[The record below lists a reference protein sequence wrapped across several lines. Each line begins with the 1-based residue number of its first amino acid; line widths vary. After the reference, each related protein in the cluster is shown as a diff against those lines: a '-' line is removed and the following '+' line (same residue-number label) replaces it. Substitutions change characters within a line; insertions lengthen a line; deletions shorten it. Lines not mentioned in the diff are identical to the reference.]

1 MPVGSRHRAL
11 PLRLTAHALF
21 QMECFHQPS
30 FSSPRHIQRTW
41 TVSRFA
47 GVTASGYSLVQPFR
61 RHAVNACKIAVEHPF
76 LVTNRKDSDVRCFV
90 LYWHDPEFIILFK
103 AGVARYWLRS

>member
-1 MPVGSRHRAL
+1 
-11 PLRLTAHALF
+11 
-21 QMECFHQPS
+21 MECFHQPS

-61 RHAVNACKIAVEHPF
+61 RQAVTACKIAVEHPF
-76 LVTNRKDSDVRCFV
+76 LVTIRKDSDVRCFV
-90 LYWHDPEFIILFK
+90 LYWHDPEFIILFE

>member
-1 MPVGSRHRAL
+1 MDKA
-11 PLRLTAHALF
+11 PLRSAI
-21 QMECFHQPS
+21 HQFRVRTHRPCRPS

-61 RHAVNACKIAVEHPF
+61 RQAVTACKIAVEHPF
-76 LVTNRKDSDVRCFV
+76 LVTIRKDSDVRCFV
-90 LYWHDPEFIILFK
+90 LYWHDPEFIILFE